1 VPKHAARKQQIESRP
16 EILKG
21 WPQTVPFLDEPISA
35 VHRWAN
41 EGMGVRRDGR
51 LVATAQEEP
60 DDRLGKQSV
69 KLVRVATENADLT
82 AES

>member
-1 VPKHAARKQQIESRP
+1 MKE
-16 EILKG
+16 
-21 WPQTVPFLDEPISA
+21 
-35 VHRWAN
+35 WAS
-41 EGMGVRRDGR
+41 G
-51 LVATAQEEP
+51 ATAPCRHNEEP